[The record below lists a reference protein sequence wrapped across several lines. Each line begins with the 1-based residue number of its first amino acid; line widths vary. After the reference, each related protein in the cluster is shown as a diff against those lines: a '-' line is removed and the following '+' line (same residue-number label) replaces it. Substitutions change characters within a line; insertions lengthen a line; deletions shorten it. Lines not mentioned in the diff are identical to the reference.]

1 MQILHHLFKRRGG
14 LILSQMLLICLPAA
28 ISIAQPLKTDI
39 QHYDISLTN
48 IDYTGKSISA
58 QTVITF
64 KCLNAADSLVLDLW
78 ELTVTEVIDSVPLV
92 FKQYGEKLSVHFSS
106 KTIAGGIKKI
116 RIAYSGKP
124 LQDATWGGFT
134 FSGAYA
140 FNLGVGFTSNP
151 HNLGRVWFPCIDN
164 FTDKATYSFHITVPP
179 GYKAFCNGTLD
190 SVVNNIWHWSFP
202 QAIPTYLAS
211 VAVAPYTTTTQQY
224 KGTQITLNALAGD
237 SLKMVQ
243 SFKHLHDALDAF
255 ENRYGPHRFNR
266 AGFNAVPFS
275 GGAMEHATNIA
286 YPLFAIDGTTNYET
300 LYAHELSH
308 HWWGNNVTCRADTF
322 MWLNE
327 GWAAYS
333 ERLFLEWVYGRDAYK
348 ADISSNHRNVLHYAH
363 LRDGGAWPVGRV
375 DHDRTY
381 GMHVYDKGADM
392 VHTLR
397 GYMGD
402 SAFFAACKHYMD
414 YFAFGN
420 ADNEGLKS
428 VFQQHTTRNLDAF
441 FRYWIENAGS
451 TAFSIL
457 EWQTRDVGPAV
468 RTEIRIKQNL
478 RMAPE
483 LYREVPVELTFF
495 DNAMN
500 RETHELL
507 LGGLDTTYVI
517 VGGVKPVYI
526 ALDLDEKISD
536 AITDKALSLRDT
548 GSYNFVDALMNIKVN
563 ELTDSAFMRVE
574 HFWTAPDNYYN
585 QLPGVQLSTRRYWQV
600 DGVWPEGLKANAT
613 IEYNGRLS
621 GTNYAAGYLDDDLVI
636 LNEDSLLLLYRPHAA
651 AYWQQAAGVTKGSG
665 TNLDRKGTF
674 TINELKKGQYALAI
688 RNTTTSGINK
698 ESKNAFR
705 IYPNP
710 SNGQIQ
716 INFAPLES
724 SACLEITDSLGRK
737 MKQVKLQASQE
748 HITVK
753 TDGLKAG
760 FYWVNIVGEHSN
772 YQPQKFLV
780 E

>member
-1 MQILHHLFKRRGG
+1 MQILHQLLHCKKL
-14 LILSQMLLICLPAA
+14 LCAAVILSACLHCEGLQ
-28 ISIAQPLKTDI
+28 AQPLQLDVK
-39 QHYDISLTN
+39 HYDISLTN
-48 IDYTGKSISA
+48 IDYSAKTISA
-58 QTVITF
+58 QAVISF
-64 KCLNAADSLVLDLW
+64 DCLNAADSVELDLW
-78 ELTVTEVIDSVPLV
+78 GLTVNRVYDTEPLV
-92 FKQYGEKLSVHFSS
+92 YRQYGEKLVIRFKE
-106 KTIAGGIKKI
+106 KTIKGQSRSLSIN
-116 RIAYSGKP
+116 YSGKP
-124 LQDATWGGFT
+124 PQDATWGGFT

-164 FTDKATYSFHITVPP
+164 FTDKATYTFHVTAPQ
-179 GYKAFCNGTLD
+179 GYKAFCNGNLD
-190 SVVNNIWHWSFP
+190 SVVNNTWHWSLQ

-211 VAVAPYTTTTQQY
+211 VAVAPYTSNSQQH

-237 SLKMVQ
+237 SLKMAQ
-243 SFKHLHDALDAF
+243 SFVHLNDALDAF
-255 ENRYGPHRFNR
+255 ENRFGPHRFNR

-333 ERLFLEWVYGRDAYK
+333 ERLFLEWVYGSDAYK

-402 SAFFAACKHYMD
+402 SAFFTACKHYMD

-420 ADNEGLKS
+420 ADNEGLKTI
-428 VFQQHTTRNLDAF
+428 FQQHTTRNLGAF
-441 FRYWIENAGS
+441 FRYWIENPGS
-451 TAFSIL
+451 TAFSVL
-457 EWQTRDVGPAV
+457 EWQTLDVGPAV

-483 LYREVPVELTFF
+483 LYREVPVEVTFF
-495 DNAMN
+495 DIAMN
-500 RETHELL
+500 RETHQLM
-507 LGGLDTTYVI
+507 LGGLDTTFVI

-526 ALDLDEKISD
+526 ALDLNEKISD
-536 AITDKALSLRDT
+536 AITDKAILLHDT
-548 GSYNFVDALMNIKVN
+548 GVYDFVDALMNVKVN
-563 ELTDSAFMRVE
+563 EMADSAFMRVE

-585 QLPGVQLSTRRYWQV
+585 KLSGVQLSTRRYWQV
-600 DGVWPEGLKANAT
+600 DGVWPDRMKASAT

-621 GTNYAAGYLDDDLVI
+621 GINYAAGYLDDDLI
-636 LNEDSLLLLYRPHAA
+636 IANEDSLLLLYRPHAA
-651 AYWQQAAGVTKGSG
+651 AYWQQAEGVTKGSG

-688 RNTTTSGINK
+688 RNAATAAIDKAVINTI
-698 ESKNAFR
+698 R

-710 SNGQIQ
+710 STGQIQ
-716 INFAPLES
+716 IDFTPLGT
-724 SACLEITDSLGRK
+724 SACLEITDSLGK
-737 MKQVKLQASQE
+737 KVKQIKLQVAQE
-748 HITVK
+748 RIIVK
-753 TDGLKAG
+753 TDGLKTG
-760 FYWVNIVGEHSN
+760 LYWVKIVGDNNN
-772 YQPQKFLV
+772 YQSQKFLV